1 MNSARLA
8 VLLCAALAAAA
19 CSPPGGAPS
28 GGPGKASRVYRVGVR
43 TVEPRPLE
51 YAIEAVGT
59 LEAYDVAQVPAR
71 VAGTLE
77 SLSFDEGD
85 VVTTAQVLAVV
96 DGRRFE
102 MENDMAKAVLGRV
115 EASVESAGAR
125 TRQAEAALGEAGSA
139 LERRRGLREKNPG
152 WVTAD
157 ELSALESAVKRCSA
171 TVEEARAGEK
181 TAAAQVQ
188 EARAGLD
195 LAGKNVEDARVR
207 SPIAGII
214 ESRRVAVGQYVKA
227 GDVIATLVDPSRLRV
242 RFRVGEAES
251 VRLSSGQPV
260 EFSVA
265 AFPGRS
271 LKAEIFHVSATAD
284 PSTRM
289 VECLA
294 AVKEPEKGL
303 RPGFF
308 ATVRAVVSRSGE
320 AVVVPSD
327 AVLPTEAGF
336 TAFVVEDG
344 KARAR
349 TLRLG
354 LQTKDGGIE
363 VLSGLARGD
372 VLAVEGATALQDG
385 VPVAVDAPGAAA
397 PGAAPKT
404 GGKE

>member
-1 MNSARLA
+1 
-8 VLLCAALAAAA
+8 
-19 CSPPGGAPS
+19 
-28 GGPGKASRVYRVGVR
+28 
-43 TVEPRPLE
+43 
-51 YAIEAVGT
+51 
-59 LEAYDVAQVPAR
+59 
-71 VAGTLE
+71 
-77 SLSFDEGD
+77 
-85 VVTTAQVLAVV
+85 
-96 DGRRFE
+96 
-102 MENDMAKAVLGRV
+102 
-115 EASVESAGAR
+115 
-125 TRQAEAALGEAGSA
+125 
-139 LERRRGLREKNPG
+139 
-152 WVTAD
+152 
-157 ELSALESAVKRCSA
+157 
-171 TVEEARAGEK
+171 
-181 TAAAQVQ
+181 
-188 EARAGLD
+188 
-195 LAGKNVEDARVR
+195 
-207 SPIAGII
+207 
-214 ESRRVAVGQYVKA
+214 VGQYVKA

-271 LKAEIFHVSATAD
+271 LQAEIFHVSATAD